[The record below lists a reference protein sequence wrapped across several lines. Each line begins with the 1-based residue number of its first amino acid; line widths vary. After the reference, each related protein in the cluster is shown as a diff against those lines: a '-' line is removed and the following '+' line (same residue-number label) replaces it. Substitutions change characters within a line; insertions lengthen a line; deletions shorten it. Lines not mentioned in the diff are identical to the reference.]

1 MTFTI
6 TDFLISLPITAII
19 IFAIKLVYKM
29 AGISAT
35 PMGCLIGCLIMFWF
49 VLCAIGGCSERKRT
63 QSESHLAHIKLVTTG
78 AIVKIPK
85 SELVGADTIYREKKH
100 VYKNDTGRDLVEYMV
115 KYTTNGQDANHE
127 IIGLRFVP
135 TNISIGMMMI
145 KTTICLLYLHHLQQL
160 LPEADMG
167 EVTSWIS
174 IIYIF
179 PIMPRMFPIMLSY
192 PPNKLYY
199 VL

>member
-1 MTFTI
+1 MIGGCSKPGRIMVAVCAIFEKVNFKIRQSNKNRMMTFTI

-19 IFAIKLVYKM
+19 IFAIKLVYKR

-78 AIVKIPK
+78 TIVKIPK

-115 KYTTNGQDANHE
+115 KYTTNGQDA
-127 IIGLRFVP
+127 GSS
-135 TNISIGMMMI
+135 SI
-145 KTTICLLYLHHLQQL
+145 
-160 LPEADMG
+160 
-167 EVTSWIS
+167 
-174 IIYIF
+174 
-179 PIMPRMFPIMLSY
+179 
-192 PPNKLYY
+192 
-199 VL
+199 